1 MSSTSPSAALNSAT
15 AGSGEPAFPLEAFS
29 EQSAVPTLAVE
40 RVVRVL
46 PDETGINKV
55 FDYLVPAGMA
65 GAALIGI
72 GTIVRI
78 SLQGRRVGGWVVAVD
93 VEPAMDVAKLKPIA
107 KISSIGPG
115 EAIISLARWGS
126 WRWWGKPAH
135 FLRTASPANNVRA
148 LPKIK
153 ALDAALLPLSL
164 STDHAALLMKGAL
177 AATPVANGLPATEPG
192 SISEAVRSSD
202 RQAESETPV
211 DAEMRPVLLQLPPGT
226 DLFGVVLEA
235 ARYGGARGVLV
246 LAPSISVS
254 IALARRL
261 RRAGAPV
268 ALYPNDW
275 ASASAGGCI
284 VIGPRT
290 AAWAPIDPGVIVVL
304 DEHDEG
310 YKEERI
316 PAWHARDVAIE
327 RARRAKIPCILTSPI
342 PSLEASELATAV
354 TVSRSVERDG
364 WPAIEVID
372 RSAEDPAKQR
382 LISDR
387 LIPLLRSDLRV
398 VCILN
403 RTGRAKLLVCGSCA
417 EVARCER
424 CDGALIQEASDEGL
438 VCPGCRAARPMLCAG
453 CGSSKLR
460 NVRMGITRAREELEA
475 LALRPV
481 ADVSA
486 PTVEIPDGVRLFVG
500 TEALLHRIGSCD
512 AVIFLDFDTELFAP
526 RYRASDESLAL
537 IVRAARTLGGR
548 GRDEGALRARLVL
561 QTRTP
566 DHVVVQAGV
575 RADPSLVA
583 EAMREQRKALLLP
596 PFRAIALVG
605 GAGAPLIAAQLR
617 NLPDA
622 PIVDGPPEGPFLV
635 RGRNHPH
642 LCAKLAK
649 VERPTERVRIEV
661 DPLRM

>member
-1 MSSTSPSAALNSAT
+1 MSTTVMPSTLGSRSVSEVRLAA
-15 AGSGEPAFPLEAFS
+15 SGLVEPID
-29 EQSAVPTLAVE
+29 

-55 FDYLVPAGMA
+55 FDYLVPAGMM
-65 GAALIGI
+65 GASLIEI
-72 GTIVRI
+72 GTLVRI
-78 SLQGRRVGGWVVAVD
+78 SLQGRRVGGWIVAVD
-93 VEPAMDVAKLKPIA
+93 VEPAMDRAKLKPIA
-107 KISSIGPG
+107 KISSLGPS

-135 FLRTASPANNVRA
+135 FLRTATPANNVRA

-153 ALDAALLPLSL
+153 ALDAALLPVSL
-164 STDHAALLMKGAL
+164 STDYGALLAADAL
-177 AATPVANGLPATEPG
+177 AMA
-192 SISEAVRSSD
+192 
-202 RQAESETPV
+202 PV
-211 DAEMRPVLLQLPPGT
+211 DGELRPVLLQLPPAT
-226 DLFGVVLEA
+226 DFFGVVVEA
-235 ARYGGARGVLV
+235 ARYAGERGVLV
-246 LAPSISVS
+246 LAPSISAS

-275 ASASAGGCI
+275 ALAKAGGCI

-290 AAWAPIDPGVIVVL
+290 AAWAPIEPGVIVVL
-304 DEHDEG
+304 DEHDEV

-316 PAWHARDVAIE
+316 PAWHARDVVLE
-327 RARRAKIPCILTSPI
+327 RARRGAIPCLLTSSI
-342 PSLEASELATAV
+342 PSLEASEAATIA
-354 TVSRSVERDG
+354 TVSRAVERDG
-364 WPAIEVID
+364 WPAVEVID

-387 LIPLLRSDLRV
+387 LVSLLRSDLRV

-403 RTGRAKLLVCGSCA
+403 RTGRAKLLVCGSCS

-424 CDGALIQEASDEGL
+424 CDGSLNQEAGDEGL
-438 VCPGCRAARPMLCAG
+438 VCPACRATRPTLCAG

-500 TEALLHRIGSCD
+500 TEALLHRIGTCD

-526 RYRASDESLAL
+526 RYRAADESLAL
-537 IVRAARTLGGR
+537 IVRAAQLLGGR
-548 GRDEGALRARLVL
+548 GREEGAGRARLVL

-566 DHVVVQAGV
+566 DHVVVQAAV

-583 EAMREQRKALLLP
+583 AAMREQRKALLLP

-605 GAGAPLIAAQLR
+605 GAGAPIIAAQLR
-617 NLPDA
+617 ELPDA
-622 PIVDGPPEGPFLV
+622 PIVDGPPDGPFLV

-642 LCAKLAK
+642 LCAKLSK
-649 VERPTERVRIEV
+649 IERPSERVRVEV
-661 DPLRM
+661 DPLRL

>member
-1 MSSTSPSAALNSAT
+1 MSIVSITAVVSPAIAGSTSIVTGSENNVVAFVLQPRDAAY
-15 AGSGEPAFPLEAFS
+15 
-29 EQSAVPTLAVE
+29 

-55 FDYLVPAGMA
+55 FDYLVPAGMLGEA
-65 GAALIGI
+65 MIGI
-72 GTIVRI
+72 GTMVRI
-78 SLQGRRVGGWVVAVD
+78 SLQGRRVGGWIVALD
-93 VEPAMDVAKLKPIA
+93 VEPAMHVAKLKPIA
-107 KISSIGPG
+107 KISSLGPG
-115 EAIISLARWGS
+115 AAIVSLARWGS

-135 FLRTASPANNVRA
+135 FLRTASPANNVRVM
-148 LPKIK
+148 PKV
-153 ALDAALLPLSL
+153 AVLDPALLPISL
-164 STDHAALLMKGAL
+164 SGDHGAALAKEAL
-177 AATPVANGLPATEPG
+177 ARMPVVGD
-192 SISEAVRSSD
+192 V
-202 RQAESETPV
+202 
-211 DAEMRPVLLQLPPGT
+211 RPVLLQLPPAA
-226 DLFGVVLEA
+226 DLFGVILEA
-235 ARYGGARGVLV
+235 ARYAAERGVLV
-246 LAPSISVS
+246 LAPSISVAT
-254 IALARRL
+254 ALARRL

-275 ASASAGGCI
+275 ALANAGGCV

-290 AAWAPIDPGVIVVL
+290 AAWAPINPGVIVVL
-304 DEHDEG
+304 DEHDET

-316 PAWHARDVAIE
+316 PAWNARDVALE
-327 RARRAKIPCILTSPI
+327 RARRGVIPCILTSPI
-342 PSLEASELATAV
+342 PSVESSELATIT

-364 WPAIEVID
+364 WPAVEVID

-403 RTGRAKLLVCGSCA
+403 RTGRAKLLVCGSCS

-424 CDGALIQEASDEGL
+424 CDGALIQEAGDERL
-438 VCPGCRAARPMLCAG
+438 VCPACRAARPMLCAD

-537 IVRAARTLGGR
+537 IVRAARTLGSRAREDGATR
-548 GRDEGALRARLVL
+548 GRLVL

-566 DHVVVQAGV
+566 DHLVVQAAV
-575 RADPSLVA
+575 RADPSLLREVTL
-583 EAMREQRKALLLP
+583 EQRKALLLP
-596 PFRAIALVG
+596 PFRAIALVE
-605 GAGAPLIAAQLR
+605 GAGAAMVAAQLR
-617 NLPDA
+617 ALVDA

-642 LCAKLAK
+642 LCAKLSK
-649 VERPTERVRIEV
+649 VQRPTERVRVEV

>member
-1 MSSTSPSAALNSAT
+1 MSIKPPAVLSTPAISVGKAFEELIGEVHGGADNSGGNTGRTDVPGITPISAIPVQVGPSAD
-15 AGSGEPAFPLEAFS
+15 
-29 EQSAVPTLAVE
+29 

-55 FDYLVPAGMA
+55 FDYLVPAGMIGA
-65 GAALIGI
+65 GLVDV
-72 GTIVRI
+72 GTMVRI
-78 SLQGRRVGGWVVAVD
+78 SLQGRRVGGWIVAVD
-93 VEPAMDVAKLKPIA
+93 VEPAMDMAKLKPIA

-115 EAIISLARWGS
+115 ETIVSLARWGS

-135 FLRTASPANNVRA
+135 FLRAASPANNVRA
-148 LPKIK
+148 LPSIK
-153 ALDAALLPLSL
+153 PLDTALLPVSL
-164 STDHAALLMKGAL
+164 STDHAAALTAKAL
-177 AATPVANGLPATEPG
+177 AVAPIDGEL
-192 SISEAVRSSD
+192 
-202 RQAESETPV
+202 
-211 DAEMRPVLLQLPPGT
+211 RPVLLQLPPAS
-226 DLFGVVLEA
+226 DFFGVVLEA
-235 ARYGGARGVLV
+235 ARFAGDRGVLV

-254 IALARRL
+254 ISLARRL

-275 ASASAGGCI
+275 ALAAAGGCI

-304 DEHDEG
+304 DEHDEV

-327 RARRAKIPCILTSPI
+327 RARRGAIPCILTSPI
-342 PSLEASELATAV
+342 PSLEATEVATIT
-354 TVSRSVERDG
+354 TVSRSAERDG
-364 WPAIEVID
+364 WPAVEVID

-387 LIPLLRSDLRV
+387 LVPLLRSGLRV

-403 RTGRAKLLVCGSCA
+403 RTGRAKLLVCGSCS

-424 CDGALIQEASDEGL
+424 CDGALIQEANDEGL
-438 VCPGCRAARPMLCAG
+438 VCPACRAARPMVCAG

-500 TEALLHRIGSCD
+500 TEALLHRIGACD

-526 RYRASDESLAL
+526 RYRASDEALAL
-537 IVRAARTLGGR
+537 IVRAARTLDGR
-548 GRDEGALRARLVL
+548 GRDVGTGRARLVL

-566 DHVVVQAGV
+566 DHLVVQAAV
-575 RADPSLVA
+575 RADPSLLRD
-583 EAMREQRKALLLP
+583 AMREQREALLLP
-596 PFRAIALVG
+596 PFRAIALVE
-605 GAGAPLIAAQLR
+605 GAGAPTVAAQLR
-617 NLPDA
+617 ELPDA
-622 PIVDGPPEGPFLV
+622 PMVDGPPEGPFLV

-642 LCAKLAK
+642 LCAKLSN
-649 VERPTERVRIEV
+649 VQRPPERVRVEV

>member
-1 MSSTSPSAALNSAT
+1 MSITSSTPESSPAITGVGASVFR
-15 AGSGEPAFPLEAFS
+15 AGKNPVEFVTVPADEP
-29 EQSAVPTLAVE
+29 VDRVD

-55 FDYLVPAGMA
+55 FDYLVPAGMVGA
-65 GAALIGI
+65 GLIGV
-72 GTIVRI
+72 GTMVRI
-78 SLQGRRVGGWVVAVD
+78 SLQGRRVGGWVVGVD

-135 FLRTASPANNVRA
+135 LLRTASPANNVRA

-153 ALDAALLPLSL
+153 PLDAALLPVSL
-164 STDHAALLMKGAL
+164 STDHAALLAKEAL
-177 AATPVANGLPATEPG
+177 SAAPVNGEL
-192 SISEAVRSSD
+192 
-202 RQAESETPV
+202 
-211 DAEMRPVLLQLPPGT
+211 RPVLLQLPPAS
-226 DLFGVVLEA
+226 DLFGVVVEA
-235 ARYGGARGVLV
+235 ARYAGERGVLV
-246 LAPSISVS
+246 LAPSLSVS

-275 ASASAGGCI
+275 ALASAGGCI

-290 AAWAPIDPGVIVVL
+290 AAWAPIEPGAIVVL
-304 DEHDEG
+304 DEHDEV

-327 RARRAKIPCILTSPI
+327 RARRGAIPCILTSPI
-342 PSLEASELATAV
+342 PSLEASESATLV

-403 RTGRAKLLVCGSCA
+403 RTGRARLLVCGSCSD
-417 EVARCER
+417 VARCEH
-424 CDGALIQEASDEGL
+424 CDGALIQEAGDEGL
-438 VCPGCRAARPMLCAG
+438 VCPSCRAKRPMLCAG
-453 CGSSKLR
+453 CGSAKLR

-500 TEALLHRIGSCD
+500 TEALLHRIGTCD

-548 GRDEGALRARLVL
+548 SHGEGGNRPRLVV
-561 QTRTP
+561 QTRAP
-566 DHVVVQAGV
+566 DHLVVQAAV
-575 RADPSLVA
+575 RADPSVIREVMRGQR
-583 EAMREQRKALLLP
+583 EALQLP
-596 PFRAIALVG
+596 PFRAIALVE
-605 GAGAPLIAAQLR
+605 GAGAPIVAAALR
-617 NLPDA
+617 GMPDA

-642 LCAKLAK
+642 LCAKLSK
-649 VERPTERVRIEV
+649 VERPSERVRIEV

>member
-1 MSSTSPSAALNSAT
+1 MSIASPTPRTS
-15 AGSGEPAFPLEAFS
+15 
-29 EQSAVPTLAVE
+29 LAVVNAPTRLSARE
-40 RVVRVL
+40 KHPAEVDDRVNLMERDAGAEAPVGVDEREVELVLLPEVVADRVVRVL

-55 FDYLVPAGMA
+55 FDYLVPAGMV
-65 GAALIGI
+65 GAALIDVGAM
-72 GTIVRI
+72 VRI
-78 SLQGRRVGGWVVAVD
+78 SLQGRRVGGWVVGVD
-93 VEPAMDVAKLKPIA
+93 VEPATDAAKLKPIA

-126 WRWWGKPAH
+126 WRWWGKPVH
-135 FLRTASPANNVRA
+135 FLRTASPANNVRV
-148 LPKIK
+148 LPKMK
-153 ALDAALLPLSL
+153 PLDAALLPVSL
-164 STDHAALLMKGAL
+164 STDHGALLAKEAL
-177 AATPVANGLPATEPG
+177 AAAPSG
-192 SISEAVRSSD
+192 
-202 RQAESETPV
+202 AEL
-211 DAEMRPVLLQLPPGT
+211 RPVLLQLPPAS

-235 ARYGGARGVLV
+235 ARYAGERGVLV
-246 LAPSISVS
+246 LAPSISMS

-275 ASASAGGCI
+275 ALAKAGGCI
-284 VIGPRT
+284 VIGPRMT
-290 AAWAPIDPGVIVVL
+290 AWAPIEPGVIVVL
-304 DEHDEG
+304 DEHDEV

-327 RARRAKIPCILTSPI
+327 RARRGAIPCLLTSPI
-342 PSLEASELATAV
+342 PSLEASESATLT
-354 TVSRSVERDG
+354 TVSRAVERDG
-364 WPAIEVID
+364 WPAVEVID

-387 LIPLLRSDLRV
+387 LVSLLRSDLRV

-403 RTGRAKLLVCGSCA
+403 RTGRAKLLVCGSCS

-438 VCPGCRAARPMLCAG
+438 VCPSCRAARPMLCAG
-453 CGSSKLR
+453 CGSAKLR

-486 PTVEIPDGVRLFVG
+486 PTVAIPDGVRLFVG
-500 TEALLHRIGSCD
+500 TEALLHRIGTCD

-548 GRDEGALRARLVL
+548 GREDGATRARLVL

-566 DHVVVQAGV
+566 DHVVVQSAV
-575 RADPSLVA
+575 RADPSLVR
-583 EAMREQRKALLLP
+583 EALREQREALALP
-596 PFRAIALVG
+596 PFRVIALIE
-605 GAGAPLIAAQLR
+605 GAGAPLVAAQLR
-617 NLPDA
+617 DLPDA
-622 PIVDGPPEGPFLV
+622 PIVDGPPVGPFLV

-642 LCAKLAK
+642 LCAKLSK
-649 VERPTERVRIEV
+649 VERPTERVRVEI

>member
-1 MSSTSPSAALNSAT
+1 MSATSPIVAPTPPLDGVRVPAPERVPGVELLAAVAKN
-15 AGSGEPAFPLEAFS
+15 EP
-29 EQSAVPTLAVE
+29 TE

-55 FDYLVPAGMA
+55 FDYLVPAGMV
-65 GAALIGI
+65 GASLVGV
-72 GTIVRI
+72 GTMVRI
-78 SLQGRRVGGWVVAVD
+78 SLQGRRVGGWIVAVD
-93 VEPAMDVAKLKPIA
+93 VEPAMDVTKLKPIA

-148 LPKIK
+148 LPNIK
-153 ALDAALLPLSL
+153 ALDAALLPVSL
-164 STDHAALLMKGAL
+164 SADHAALLTKEAL
-177 AATPVANGLPATEPG
+177 AVEPIG
-192 SISEAVRSSD
+192 GEL
-202 RQAESETPV
+202 
-211 DAEMRPVLLQLPPGT
+211 RPVLLQLPPAS
-226 DLFGVVLEA
+226 DLFGVIVEA
-235 ARYGGARGVLV
+235 ARFAGERGVLV
-246 LAPSISVS
+246 VAPSISVAIS
-254 IALARRL
+254 LARRL

-275 ASASAGGCI
+275 ALASAGGCI

-290 AAWAPIDPGVIVVL
+290 AAWAPIEPGAIVVL
-304 DEHDEG
+304 DEHDEV

-316 PAWHARDVAIE
+316 PAWHARDVVIE
-327 RARRAKIPCILTSPI
+327 RARRCEIPCILTSSI
-342 PSLEASELATAV
+342 PSLEATELATLA
-354 TVSRSVERDG
+354 TVARSVERDG

-387 LIPLLRSDLRV
+387 LVPLLRSDLRV

-403 RTGRAKLLVCGSCA
+403 RTGRAKLLVCGSCS

-424 CDGALIQEASDEGL
+424 CDGALIQEAGDEGL
-438 VCPGCRAARPMLCAG
+438 VCPACRAARPMLCAG
-453 CGSSKLR
+453 CGSAKLR

-526 RYRASDESLAL
+526 RYRASDEALAL

-548 GRDEGALRARLVL
+548 GRDDGANRARLVV

-566 DHVVVQAGV
+566 DHLVVQAAV
-575 RADPSLVA
+575 RADPGLLRQ
-583 EAMREQRKALLLP
+583 AMAEQREALLLP
-596 PFRAIALVG
+596 PFRAIALVE
-605 GAGAPLIAAQLR
+605 GAGAPMVAAQLR
-617 NLPDA
+617 DLPDA

-642 LCAKLAK
+642 LCAKLSK
-649 VERPTERVRIEV
+649 VERPAERVRIEV

>member
-1 MSSTSPSAALNSAT
+1 MSITSPSAVLPPASSGRGVSVSEGESKTEVLSVQVASA
-15 AGSGEPAFPLEAFS
+15 GD
-29 EQSAVPTLAVE
+29 

-65 GAALIGI
+65 GASLIGV
-72 GTIVRI
+72 GTLVRI
-78 SLQGRRVGGWVVAVD
+78 SLQGRRVGGWIVAVD
-93 VEPAMDVAKLKPIA
+93 VEPAMHVVKLKPIA

-115 EAIISLARWGS
+115 ESIISLARWGS

-148 LPKIK
+148 RPAIK
-153 ALDAALLPLSL
+153 ALDAALLPVSL
-164 STDHAALLMKGAL
+164 STDHAALLTKEAL
-177 AATPVANGLPATEPG
+177 AAAPTGGEL
-192 SISEAVRSSD
+192 
-202 RQAESETPV
+202 
-211 DAEMRPVLLQLPPGT
+211 RPVLFQLPPAS

-235 ARYGGARGVLV
+235 ARFAGERGVLV
-246 LAPSISVS
+246 LAPSISVA

-275 ASASAGGCI
+275 ALACAGGCI

-290 AAWAPIDPGVIVVL
+290 AAWAPIEPGAIVVL
-304 DEHDEG
+304 DEHDEV

-327 RARRAKIPCILTSPI
+327 RARRGGIPCILTSPI
-342 PSLEASELATAV
+342 PSLEASELATL
-354 TVSRSVERDG
+354 TTVERTVERGG

-403 RTGRAKLLVCGSCA
+403 RTGRAKLLVCGSCS
-417 EVARCER
+417 EIARCER
-424 CDGALIQEASDEGL
+424 CDGALIQEAGDEGL
-438 VCPGCRAARPMLCAG
+438 VCPACRAARPMLCAG

-548 GRDEGALRARLVL
+548 GRDDGPNRARLVL

-566 DHVVVQAGV
+566 DHLVVQAAV
-575 RADPSLVA
+575 RADPSLLRA
-583 EAMREQRKALLLP
+583 ATRDQREALLLP
-596 PFRAIALVG
+596 PFRAIALVE
-605 GAGAPLIAAQLR
+605 GAGAPLVAAQLR
-617 NLPDA
+617 DLPDA
-622 PIVDGPPEGPFLV
+622 PIVDGPPDGPFLV

-642 LCAKLAK
+642 LCAKLSK
-649 VERPTERVRIEV
+649 VGRPTERVRVVV